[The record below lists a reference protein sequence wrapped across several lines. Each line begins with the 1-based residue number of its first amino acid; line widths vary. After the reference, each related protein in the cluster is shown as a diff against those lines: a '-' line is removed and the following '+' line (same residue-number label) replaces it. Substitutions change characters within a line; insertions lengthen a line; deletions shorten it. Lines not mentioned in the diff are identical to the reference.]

1 MSEMFYAQDATDIG
15 AAQRFWE
22 AQMQAAP
29 DGHWMAFVDGA
40 FDYGQ
45 SKRLAQWGGITC
57 YASQDLAG
65 LQSVSPLLIELANDK
80 VGHQRLRRLLEHC
93 SARPMLSII
102 HSTVPAAQLAQLWQQ
117 CHWITTGDGQR
128 LLLRFADSRVL
139 PVLPGVLR
147 PEHCAKLSNPI
158 KAWFYIARDGRV
170 APCLL
175 APPAIPPSTA
185 MEIDTTQLE
194 KLLDAAEPDIL
205 LDFFAEHLPDTLPTD
220 INRSVLYNS
229 AFTIINLARTYQVG
243 AWADIVSL
251 MLSEWQTQGK
261 FQENPEITA
270 LLQAGNWIPGKLGEN
285 ISEIL

>member
-29 DGHWMAFVDGA
+29 NGHWMAFVDGA

-65 LQSVSPLLIELANDK
+65 LQSVSPLLIELMDDK
-80 VGHQRLRRLLEHC
+80 AGRQRLRRLLEHC
-93 SARPMLSII
+93 NARPMLSII
-102 HSTVPAAQLAQLWQQ
+102 HSTVPAAQLAQLWLP

-128 LLLRFADSRVL
+128 LLLRFADTRVL
-139 PVLPGVLR
+139 PVLPSVLQ
-147 PEHCAKLSNPI
+147 PEHWAKLSQPI

-170 APCLL
+170 APCPL

-185 MEIDTTQLE
+185 IEIDTTQLE
-194 KLLDAAEPDIL
+194 KLLDAADPDLL
-205 LDFFAEHLPDTLPTD
+205 LDFFADHLPDALPTD
-220 INRSVLYNS
+220 IQRSDLYKQAS
-229 AFTIINLARTYQVG
+229 AIINLARTYHVN
-243 AWADIVSL
+243 AWADIVTL
-251 MLSEWQTQGK
+251 MLTEWQTQGEFLK
-261 FQENPEITA
+261 NPKITA
-270 LLQAGNWIPGKLGEN
+270 LLQEGNWIQGKLGED